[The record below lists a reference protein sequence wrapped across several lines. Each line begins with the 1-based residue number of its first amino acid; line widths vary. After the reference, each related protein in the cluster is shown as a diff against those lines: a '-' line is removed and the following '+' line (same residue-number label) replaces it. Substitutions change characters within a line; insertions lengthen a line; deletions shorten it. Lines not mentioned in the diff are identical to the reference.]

1 MSDKGQRRYRLRDYI
16 NRVRIMADGGVPG
29 RMPPELKERYADCI
43 DQAERILWSADLA
56 AQPKAASFFGYLIEQ
71 CEKARAYAF
80 PESKERQSDSAV
92 LANAPDYAR
101 MATALSTTLRDHQRA
116 YGRAV
121 GAAIIKAKVRLL
133 GVGENGQ
140 YQDEPTD
147 QIIALAD
154 VLRAFGEEA
163 KTTDLTAQAGPWLY
177 RFRHGPLMFPEP
189 KEGKRASV
197 PDPATCL
204 SIFLACLIRN
214 FVETGSYHWG
224 RGDPIEMPGDE
235 YWPLIEEAVSSAL
248 GVRPDP
254 RIVRQFVRRN
264 PDVTM
269 CGYD

>member
-1 MSDKGQRRYRLRDYI
+1 MSGKGQRRYRLRDYV
-16 NRVRIMADGGVPG
+16 NRVHIMVECGASV
-29 RMPPELKERYADCI
+29 RMPLELRQRYAGCI
-43 DQAERILWSADLA
+43 DQAERILWPADPA
-56 AQPKAASFFGYLIEQ
+56 VKPKTASFFGYLIEQ

-101 MATALSTTLRDHQRA
+101 MATALSTALRDNQRA

-121 GAAIIKAKVRLL
+121 GVAIIKAKVRLL
-133 GVGENGQ
+133 GVGESGQ

-163 KTTDLTAQAGPWLY
+163 KTTDLMAQAGPWLY
-177 RFRHGPLMFPEP
+177 RHRHGPLMFPEP

-214 FVETGSYHWG
+214 FVKTGSYHWG

-235 YWPLIEEAVSSAL
+235 YWPAPGSVDTRFRLSQPLFRTPL
-248 GVRPDP
+248 G
-254 RIVRQFVRRN
+254 
-264 PDVTM
+264 
-269 CGYD
+269 